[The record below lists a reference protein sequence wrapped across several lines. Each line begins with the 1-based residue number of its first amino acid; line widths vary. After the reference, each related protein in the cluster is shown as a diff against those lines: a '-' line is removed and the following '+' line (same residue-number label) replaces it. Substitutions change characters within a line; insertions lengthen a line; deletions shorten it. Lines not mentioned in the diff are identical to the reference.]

1 MKQLFTVTII
11 LLFLS
16 CRSTFDD
23 KKGMYYKLTIEKGDD
38 YDINKV
44 FKNYTIDEYFILHFN
59 EKTFHYMYNYD
70 INSKTIY
77 IESYNKYV
85 PSAGSRDMR
94 ESKYSISVDTISKT
108 TLKITIDNLKNPEN
122 GILDSNKLLKPPV
135 ILIAERIKER

>member
-1 MKQLFTVTII
+1 MKQLFIVTII

-16 CRSTFDD
+16 CKSTFDD
-23 KKGMYYKLTIEKGDD
+23 KKGMYYTLTIEKGDN

-44 FKNYTIDEYFILHFN
+44 FKNYTVNENFILHFS
-59 EKTFHYMYNYD
+59 EKTFHHMYNYD

-77 IESYNKYV
+77 IESYNNYV

-108 TLKITIDNLKNPEN
+108 TLKITIDNVKNLDN
-122 GILDSNKLLKPPV
+122 GIIDSNKLLNPPV

>member
-1 MKQLFTVTII
+1 
-11 LLFLS
+11 
-16 CRSTFDD
+16 
-23 KKGMYYKLTIEKGDD
+23 
-38 YDINKV
+38 
-44 FKNYTIDEYFILHFN
+44 
-59 EKTFHYMYNYD
+59 MYNYD

-122 GILDSNKLLKPPV
+122 GIIDSNKLLNPPV